1 MNNNKNI
8 FKIYD
13 PRGDILLE
21 KRSLSNRKNTLEGLR
36 LAILDNSKWNAN
48 KILRGSASALSQDI
62 KFSKVNYYVKKHGFS
77 TDATIEMIEEIVNA
91 LEDRG
96 IPAAPV
102 ITTEFV
108 NETKLT
114 RVAIGMPDL
123 KPVVIDHPVSS
134 ITNDEDYQRTSTGS
148 LAWTKTR
155 YLIFK

>member
-62 KFSKVNYYVKKHGFS
+62 KFSKVNYYVKKQGFS
-77 TDATIEMIEEIVNA
+77 TDATIETVSYTH
-91 LEDRG
+91 LTL
-96 IPAAPV
+96 P
-102 ITTEFV
+102 
-108 NETKLT
+108 TKSG
-114 RVAIGMPDL
+114 V
-123 KPVVIDHPVSS
+123 
-134 ITNDEDYQRTSTGS
+134 
-148 LAWTKTR
+148 
-155 YLIFK
+155 

>member
-48 KILRGSASALSQDI
+48 KILRGSASALSEDI

-77 TDATIEMIEEIVNA
+77 TDATTEMIEEIVNDNDIV
-91 LEDRG
+91 LDVE
-96 IPAAPV
+96 
-102 ITTEFV
+102 
-108 NETKLT
+108 
-114 RVAIGMPDL
+114 
-123 KPVVIDHPVSS
+123 ID
-134 ITNDEDYQRTSTGS
+134 DEE
-148 LAWTKTR
+148 K
-155 YLIFK
+155 